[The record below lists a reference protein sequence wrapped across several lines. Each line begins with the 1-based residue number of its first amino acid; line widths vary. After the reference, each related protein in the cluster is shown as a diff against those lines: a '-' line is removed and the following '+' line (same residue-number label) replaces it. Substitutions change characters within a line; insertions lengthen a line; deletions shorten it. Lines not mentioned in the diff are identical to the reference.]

1 MKKAFSVLI
10 LLTAIISIFI
20 TGVNA
25 EEVEEVVDLFMV
37 SEKNTEESS
46 LEPEDAEKIQEPA
59 DEKSS
64 PQENPSGEID
74 ASEAGIAKMVF
85 RQGLIGVILIVFIA
99 AFVLVYLKR
108 TS

>member
-1 MKKAFSVLI
+1 MLFPENLAI
-10 LLTAIISIFI
+10 LLAP
-20 TGVNA
+20 VY
-25 EEVEEVVDLFMV
+25 
-37 SEKNTEESS
+37 TEEIS
-46 LEPEDAEKIQEPA
+46 LEPEDTEELSESA

-64 PQENPSGEID
+64 PHENPSGEID
-74 ASEAGIAKMVF
+74 AVEAGIAKMVF